1 VRYNLPEGYKYSEFG
16 VVSGTPIWE
25 LERIVHHRPVSV
37 QKGSRRA
44 LKFEYKVKW
53 VGLPQVE
60 DEYLSERDCVGE
72 EGLQA
77 IRKYWNTLGLELPS
91 HQK

>member
-1 VRYNLPEGYKYSEFG
+1 
-16 VVSGTPIWE
+16 
-25 LERIVHHRPVSV
+25 
-37 QKGSRRA
+37 
-44 LKFEYKVKW
+44 
-53 VGLPQVE
+53 VE